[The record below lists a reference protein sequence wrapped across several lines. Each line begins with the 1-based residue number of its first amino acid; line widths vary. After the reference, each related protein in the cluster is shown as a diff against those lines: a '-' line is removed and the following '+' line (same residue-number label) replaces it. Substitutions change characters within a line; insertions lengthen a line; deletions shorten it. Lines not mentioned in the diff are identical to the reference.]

1 MASLAKKTKAKR
13 RMRDNKM
20 GRERKR
26 AIRANG
32 TTPVF
37 PIHKDKAEK

>member
-13 RMRDNKM
+13 RMRNAKM

-26 AIRANG
+26 AVRADG
-32 TTPVF
+32 TTPAF